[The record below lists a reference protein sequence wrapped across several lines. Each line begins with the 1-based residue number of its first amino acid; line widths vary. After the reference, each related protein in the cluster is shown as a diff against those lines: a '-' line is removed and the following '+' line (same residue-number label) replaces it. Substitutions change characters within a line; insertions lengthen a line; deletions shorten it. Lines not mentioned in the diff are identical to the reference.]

1 MKWCNNIYILELLH
15 NLWNLKREMVQ
26 GSERR
31 GNEKDVREEGV
42 KRKRIGKEKGGD
54 GKEEDQINSLVEIF
68 NRLWIENE
76 IRWKTWK
83 RSI

>member
-1 MKWCNNIYILELLH
+1 MKLCNNIYILELLH

-54 GKEEDQINSLVEIF
+54 RE
-68 NRLWIENE
+68 R
-76 IRWKTWK
+76 R
-83 RSI
+83 RSNKFPSRNI

>member
-1 MKWCNNIYILELLH
+1 
-15 NLWNLKREMVQ
+15 MVQ

-31 GNEKDVREEGV
+31 GNEKDVREEGD

-68 NRLWIENE
+68 NRL
-76 IRWKTWK
+76 
-83 RSI
+83 